1 MQPIDLGLDTFG
13 DLTLAPSGRPLP
25 QAAVLRHVLAEAE
38 LADQLNIDFL
48 GVGEHHRPDFAIS
61 APEVVLAAIATR
73 TNRIKLGTAV
83 TILSTDDPVRV
94 YQRFSTLDAL
104 SNGRA
109 EVILGRG
116 SFTESFPLFGYSLED
131 YDDLFEEK
139 LALFAAL
146 VEADRTGRPVHW
158 KGTVR
163 PPVEGMRVYPPVE
176 HPPLKVWV
184 GVGGSP
190 ESVVRA
196 ARYGFPLTLAII
208 GGDPRRFA
216 PYVELYHRALAQ
228 LGKERL
234 PVGIHSPGHIA
245 DTDDEAREQLWPHY
259 EVMRNRIGSERGW
272 GPTSRAEFDREVTAG
287 SLYVG
292 APETVARKI
301 AATVQALGASRF
313 DLKYSAGT
321 LPHEAMMRSIEL
333 YGREVMPRVRAM
345 IPEPEPA
352 ASASARQEAHR

>member
-1 MQPIDLGLDTFG
+1 MPTIELGLDTFG
-13 DLTLAPSGRPLP
+13 DLTSDADGSLKSYAR
-25 QAAVLRHVLAEAE
+25 VLRDVVAEAE
-38 LADQLNIDFL
+38 LADQVGIDFF

-61 APEVVLAAIATR
+61 APEVLLAAIAGR
-73 TNRIKLGTAV
+73 TERIRLGTAV

-94 YQRFSTLDAL
+94 YQRFATLNAV

-116 SFTESFPLFGYSLED
+116 SFTESFPLFGYSLEE

-139 LALFAAL
+139 LAIFAAL
-146 VEADRTGRPVHW
+146 RDADRTGEPVNW

-163 PPVEGMRVYPPVE
+163 TPLEGVRVFPRVE
-176 HPPLKVWV
+176 HPPLGTWV

-196 ARYGFPLTLAII
+196 ARYRFPLTLAII
-208 GGDPRRFA
+208 GGDPRRFV

-228 LGKERL
+228 LGSPPL
-234 PVGIHSPGHIA
+234 PVGVHSPGHIA
-245 DTDDEAREQLWPHY
+245 ETDDQAREELWPPY
-259 EVMRNRIGSERGW
+259 EVMRNRIGAERRW
-272 GPTSRAEFDREVTAG
+272 PPMTRAEFDREIAEG

-292 APETVARKI
+292 SAETVARKI
-301 AATVQALGASRF
+301 ATTVRAIGASRF

-321 LPHEAMMRSIEL
+321 LSHELMRRSIEL
-333 YGREVMPRVRAM
+333 YGREVIPRVRQLLA
-345 IPEPEPA
+345 EAPA
-352 ASASARQEAHR
+352 ARAAERVVTPAG